1 MILDYA
7 PGEFLLLAFLH
18 LEKRPHFNY
27 ACIHHF
33 STFQKRDSLDSKIL
47 SQNYWNSN
55 QIRDCVRN
63 KFHQDLCTF
72 SAKFLRQEIRFC
84 KIFNLLILECM
95 LSTVHRGLKSATQS
109 KIFPSART
117 ADQTFDCFDVKQ
129 YFFLQLYVPHRKSIP
144 CTF

>member
-1 MILDYA
+1 MACLGIR
-7 PGEFLLLAFLH
+7 GENQ
-18 LEKRPHFNY
+18 RPHATLTQSLPVMPCAPPYCSTILLHIFILY
-27 ACIHHF
+27 IHHL

-72 SAKFLRQEIRFC
+72 SAKFLRQQIRFC

-95 LSTVHRGLKSATQS
+95 FSRNRSQRTEICNAEQN
-109 KIFPSART
+109 IFKRT
-117 ADQTFDCFDVKQ
+117 YCKLDF
-129 YFFLQLYVPHRKSIP
+129 
-144 CTF
+144 